1 MMKKVFTLLLLTASM
16 LGAVAQ
22 KANDPVIFQ
31 IDGKNIYK
39 SQFMKDF
46 LHAMGK
52 DPSAAPTACTYEKRK
67 ALEDYVQLYVN
78 YHTKLTD
85 AYALGYDTLSSLNQ
99 ELATYRKE
107 LAAPYLID
115 SATLQHLLREA
126 YDRNHYV
133 LHAAH
138 ILVPCDES
146 ALPADTLK
154 AYQHAME
161 VYQDALKTD
170 NFYTVAQ
177 QEMRRQRMN
186 DRDPLVRQKA
196 DDLNPMEGDLGCF
209 TVFDMIYA
217 FESAV
222 YKLKP
227 NEVSKPVRSRYG
239 YHIIKLFDRYE
250 YYGKAQLAHIWIG
263 DKHPNAE
270 NMIKD
275 AYRQLN
281 EGTDFGIVARSISED
296 NTTSNNGG
304 IMPELAPN
312 QLPYAYVEAVAK
324 GLKVGEYSQ
333 PFHTRF
339 GWHIV
344 KLLKQETM
352 PDFESLVPYYRSR
365 MTRGER
371 STKPQKMFVDQC
383 KQRYDFVDY
392 TQVVT
397 SKKKA
402 RKTTY
407 AASLDAV
414 RSIITDSIFSAIF
427 HYKPEDITDMRPLFK
442 IGDRQYDSRQFARY
456 IYKNRK
462 VRRLCDL
469 DVFVAE
475 RYEEFVDAMVLDY
488 ADSRLELDNAEFGA
502 LVDEYRHGLM
512 IFTYNDKMV
521 WSKAIKDT
529 LGFDEFYRNA
539 SLTHNFNDTND
550 AVYFWNPR
558 ARTSVYTISD
568 STYLTRSKAMKLV
581 SKGLKKGW
589 DSLKMVGELNAK
601 AKNDSLV
608 KHDYM
613 LLEEGNQTVLSSNEW
628 HPGVYAHTADS
639 GYQILIVEKILAP
652 ELKSRD
658 EARGYYL
665 NDYQNYLE
673 EQNNLALRK
682 KYNVVIH
689 QDVIDEIAY

>member
-1 MMKKVFTLLLLTASM
+1 
-16 LGAVAQ
+16 
-22 KANDPVIFQ
+22 
-31 IDGKNIYK
+31 
-39 SQFMKDF
+39 
-46 LHAMGK
+46 MG

-78 YHTKLTD
+78 FQTKLTD
-85 AYALGYDTLSSLNQ
+85 AYALGYDTLTSLNQ

-115 SATLQHLLREA
+115 SATLQQLLREA
-126 YDRNHYV
+126 YERNHYV

-138 ILVPCDES
+138 ILVPCAES

-154 AYQHAME
+154 AYKHAME
-161 VYQDALKTD
+161 VYQEALQAD

-177 QEMRRQRMN
+177 KEMRNQRID
-186 DRDPLVRQKA
+186 DRDPLVREKA
-196 DDLNPMEGDLGCF
+196 DEVNPMEGDLGCF

-217 FESAV
+217 FESAA

-227 NEVSKPVRSRYG
+227 GEVSKPVHSRYG

-250 YYGKAQLAHIWIG
+250 YYGKVQLAHIWISESN
-263 DKHPNAE
+263 PNAQE
-270 NMIKD
+270 KIRD

-281 EGTDFGIVARSISED
+281 EGIDFGIVARNHSDD
-296 NTTSNNGG
+296 NTTATNGG

-312 QLPYAYVEAVAK
+312 QLPPDYVEAVAK
-324 GLKVGEYSQ
+324 GLKVGEYTA

-352 PDFESLVPYYRSR
+352 PDYESLVPYYRSR

-371 STKPQKMFVDQC
+371 STKPQKMFIDQC
-383 KQRYDFVDY
+383 KERYGFVDY

-414 RSIITDSIFSAIF
+414 RSIVTDSIFSAIF
-427 HYKPEDITDMRPLFK
+427 HYNPDSITDMRPLFK
-442 IGDRQYDSRQFARY
+442 IGDREYDSRQFARF
-456 IYKNRK
+456 IYKNKK
-462 VRRLCDL
+462 VRRICDL
-469 DVFVAE
+469 DIFVAE
-475 RYEEFVDAMVLDY
+475 RYQEFIDAKVLEY
-488 ADSRLELDNAEFGA
+488 ADSRLDQDNPEFGA
-502 LVDEYRHGLM
+502 LVEEYRHGLM
-512 IFTYNDKMV
+512 IFTYNDRMV
-521 WSKAIKDT
+521 WSQAIKDT
-529 LGFDEFYRNA
+529 AGFEAFYRNA
-539 SLTHNFNDTND
+539 SLTHNYNDTND
-550 AVYFWNPR
+550 AVYFWNRR
-558 ARTSVYTISD
+558 ARTSIYSISD
-568 STYLTRSKAMKLV
+568 STCLTRSKALKLV
-581 SKGLKKGW
+581 NKGVKKGW
-589 DSLKMVGELNAK
+589 NSTKMVGELNQK
-601 AKNDSLV
+601 AKKDNLA
-608 KHDYM
+608 KHDYA
-613 LLEEGNQTVLSSNEW
+613 LLEEGNQTMLSSNEW
-628 HPGVYAHTADS
+628 HTGVYAHTADS
-639 GYQILIVEKILAP
+639 GYQILVVEKILDP
-652 ELKSRD
+652 ELKTRD

-689 QDVIDEIAY
+689 QNVIDEITY